1 MFMNRENDTIA
12 AISTAP
18 GRSGIGIIR
27 ISGSEALNI
36 ADGMIVTK
44 SGKKLDIQGQPSH
57 TVKYGFFSDGNEMID
72 EVLITVFRKPRSY
85 TAEDTV
91 EISCHGGSFILR
103 RVLSHII
110 KNGAR
115 AAEPG
120 EFTRRAFLN
129 GRIDLTEAE
138 AVMDVISSSNEFARK
153 NAVTL
158 LRGGLY
164 KKIIIL
170 RDEIIH
176 ETAFL
181 ESALDDPEHYSLD
194 GYPSQLRV
202 KVSEMIGEI
211 EELLSGADT
220 GRILKSGIKTAIVGK
235 PNVGK
240 SSILNLLS
248 GENRA
253 IVTDIPGTTRDV
265 LSSEVLIDGI
275 PLILSDTAGIRE
287 TGDKVEKIGVERSRE
302 TIEKADL
309 CLFTVDSSS
318 EINSEDME
326 IFDHIMS
333 LGKKCIVLLNKT
345 DLRSDRDHHFN
356 FSCPVIDFSVPEEMG
371 LKELRET
378 VSEMFLSEKLKTDEE
393 IFVSCERQLTELRLS
408 RDSLELVI
416 NSIDDNMT
424 EDFFTSDLMDAY
436 THLGNVIGESTD
448 EDLFDRIFSEFCMGK

>member
-57 TVKYGFFSDGNEMID
+57 TVKYGFFYDGNEMID

-164 KKIIIL
+164 KKILIL

-333 LGKKCIVLLNKT
+333 LGKKCIVLLNKA

>member
-1 MFMNRENDTIA
+1 MFYNRENDTIA

-18 GRSGIGIIR
+18 GHSGIGIIR

-36 ADGMIVTK
+36 IDGLIVTK
-44 SGKKLDIQGQPSH
+44 SGKKLDISGQPSH
-57 TVKYGFFSDGNEMID
+57 TVKYGFFSDGKEIID

-91 EISCHGGSFILR
+91 EISCHGGSFVLR

-153 NAVTL
+153 NAVSL

-164 KKIIIL
+164 KKIIKL

-194 GYPSQLRV
+194 GYPSKLRV
-202 KVSEMIGEI
+202 KVFEMIGEI

-248 GENRA
+248 GEDRA

-318 EINSEDME
+318 EISSEDTE

-345 DLRSDRDHHFN
+345 DLRSGRDLGFH

-371 LKELRET
+371 LKELKET
-378 VSEMFLSEKLKTDEE
+378 VSDMFLSEKLKTDEE

-408 RDSLELVI
+408 RDSLGLVI

-436 THLGNVIGESTD
+436 THLGNVIGECTD